1 MSNDAHT
8 ATPWTLTH
16 IEGTNFAIQEFD
28 IRGMFGDSPNVYP
41 IFQKDRSAIDGT
53 YVCLHPADAAFI
65 VKAVNSHDT
74 LTALLGEMKT
84 ALEWCSRHLKK
95 IEEEQYPGIDEGLRR
110 FNSRANAD
118 VVIQKAKEAGL

>member
-28 IRGMFGDSPNVYP
+28 IRGMFGDSPNLYP

-84 ALEWCSRHLKK
+84 ALERFLMKFAPATPC
-95 IEEEQYPGIDEGLRR
+95 DELCEPRGCIFTQATAALT
-110 FNSRANAD
+110 
-118 VVIQKAKEAGL
+118 KAKEAGL

>member
-1 MSNDAHT
+1 MSKDAHT
-8 ATPWTLTH
+8 PTPWTLTH
-16 IEGTNFAIQEFD
+16 IEGTNFAVQEFD

-74 LTALLGEMKT
+74 LTALVGEMKT
-84 ALEWCSRHLKK
+84 ALEWWTKDYESGDCDMGGEHS
-95 IEEEQYPGIDEGLRR
+95 LRTAYR
-110 FNSRANAD
+110 IFSAALT
-118 VVIQKAKEAGL
+118 KAKEASNE